1 MKTADRLRTITTELA
16 GQFLERDEVV
26 RALMVAVLAGQHSL
40 VLGPPGTAK
49 SQLAREMTSRFDG
62 ARYWEVLMS
71 KFTDPKKL
79 FGPVDVAALTQ
90 GVYQQVFD
98 GRATTADI
106 AFIDEVFK
114 ASAASLNELLTYLNE
129 RLYHP
134 EAGGDPRECPLLAA
148 ITASNELPSGQDDL
162 SAIYDRLLVRVEV
175 EYLKDPSSF
184 AALIRSA
191 VVSPAQATRTT
202 VDLDDLRHA
211 VSVEVPAVKV
221 PDGVIDSISKL
232 RLALRRAELVTSD
245 RRWRQSV
252 RLLQASAY
260 LDGRDEVSD
269 TDLRILTNVLWDS
282 PSQRPLVNREVLT
295 LVDPDAKKALDI
307 EDAINELETTL
318 DAKTGQS
325 QESLADWG
333 IKEGRK
339 KLIKVGKELMAMRD
353 AAVAEGRT
361 TATVDRVITRQRE
374 VLARVL
380 VEALG
385 VDASMVKAQL

>member
-1 MKTADRLRTITTELA
+1 MNTADRLRTITTELA
-16 GQFLERDEVV
+16 GQFLERAEVV
-26 RALMVAVLAGQHSL
+26 RALVVALLAKQHAL
-40 VLGPPGTAK
+40 LLGPPGTAK
-49 SQLAREMTSRFDG
+49 SQLARELTSRVDG
-62 ARYWEVLMS
+62 ARYWEVLMT

-98 GRATTADI
+98 GRATRAEV

-134 EAGGDPRECPLLAA
+134 EAGGDPIACPLVSA

-162 SAIYDRLLVRVEV
+162 SAIFDRLLVRVEV
-175 EYLKDPSSF
+175 EYLTDPTNF

-202 VDLDDLRHA
+202 VDLADLLHA
-211 VSVEVPAVKV
+211 VDVEVPAVKV
-221 PDGVIDSISKL
+221 PDSVVDAICKL
-232 RLALRRAELVTSD
+232 RMALRRAELVVSD
-245 RRWRQSV
+245 RRWRQCVS
-252 RLLQASAY
+252 LLQASAY
-260 LDGRDEVSD
+260 LDGRDEVNES
-269 TDLRILTNVLWDS
+269 DLRILTTALWDS

-295 LVDPDAKKALDI
+295 LIDPDAKKALDQ
-307 EDAINELETTL
+307 EDAINDL
-318 DAKTGQS
+318 DDALNALAGQS
-325 QESLADWG
+325 QEKINNWA

-339 KLIKVGKELMAMRD
+339 KAAAAGKELEAMRA
-353 AAVAEGRT
+353 AAVADGRT
-361 TATVDRVITRQRE
+361 TATVDRVIARQRA
-374 VLARVL
+374 VLARIL

-385 VDASMVKAQL
+385 IDPSMVNV